1 MSKKLLIA
9 LLSIVLVTSCAVT
22 VAVTYFNCS
31 YYLAKTSLSSYK
43 DAKTV
48 TTSLSQTCEGVEINK
63 TVTRY
68 EKNESGYDVTESNV
82 LLSDDPLSEKFFT
95 VTEQKR
101 TVAEISPVTFVMRLI
116 YFDNIKN
123 SSDKEGVFS
132 AGVKQ
137 KFVKDFGGLSDGAK
151 NVRIAIT
158 YKNERVTE
166 YVITYDFLGD
176 DFTLGVKFEY

>member
-9 LLSIVLVTSCAVT
+9 LLSIVLVTGCAVT
-22 VAVTYFNCS
+22 VAVAYFNCS
-31 YYLAKTSLSSYK
+31 YYLAKTSLSAYK
-43 DAKTV
+43 EAKTV
-48 TTSLSQTCEGVEINK
+48 TASLSQTCEGVEINK

-68 EKNESGYDVTESNV
+68 EKTESGYDVTESNV
-82 LLSDDPLSEKFFT
+82 LLSDDPLSEEFFT

-123 SSDKEGVFS
+123 AADKEDVFS
-132 AGVKQ
+132 ASVKQ
-137 KFVKDFGGLSDGAK
+137 KFVKDFGGLSDDAK

-158 YKNERVTE
+158 YQNERVIE
-166 YVITYDFLGD
+166 YVITYDFSGD
-176 DFTLGVKFEY
+176 NFTLGVKFEY